1 MLDDFD
7 IDAPE
12 GPPPEESSNR
22 TFLMVAGGLGGFA
35 LLSLICLAAVF
46 FLRSDGGEVAANP
59 TADAINANNTEVAL
73 AAEQTGTAVAQLPTN
88 TPTPEITD
96 TLVPSATPTIDEL
109 APTEVEITPGGP
121 TLHPATATV
130 QALLTQAAIAQTQ
143 AAQEILTVTPTA
155 TLVLPDTGFADD
167 MGDIGL
173 LGMFTLG
180 SALIVIIFFA
190 RRLRSANA

>member
-7 IDAPE
+7 IDAPG

-35 LLSLICLAAVF
+35 LLSLICLAAIF
-46 FLRSDGGEVAANP
+46 FFGGNGEEVDSNATTVAN
-59 TADAINANNTEVAL
+59 DALSTEVAS
-73 AAEQTGTAVAQLPTN
+73 AAEQTGTAEALLPTN
-88 TPTPEITD
+88 TSTLEITD
-96 TLVPSATPTIDEL
+96 TLEPSVTPTIDEL
-109 APTEVEITPGGP
+109 APTEVTPGGP

-155 TLVLPDTGFADD
+155 TSLLPDTGFADD
-167 MGDIGL
+167 FGDFGL

-180 SALIVIIFFA
+180 SALIVVIFFA
-190 RRLRSANA
+190 RRLRSVNE